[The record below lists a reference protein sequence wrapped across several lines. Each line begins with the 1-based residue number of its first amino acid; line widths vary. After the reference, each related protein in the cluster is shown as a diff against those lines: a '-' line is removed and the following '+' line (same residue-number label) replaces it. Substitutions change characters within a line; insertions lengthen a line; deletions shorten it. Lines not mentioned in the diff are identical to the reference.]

1 MSEEQ
6 IIPPQPG
13 GSLMLAWQVKGKHV
27 LVVGAGD
34 VALSRVDHLLVA
46 NAKITVIS
54 GPTVHPTLEKYH
66 ELGLLQN
73 LIRRNFKLN
82 DLKMYERKGVRS
94 KITAMLR
101 EDEEDDDDDG
111 HSNEKCDNEKNEGNQ
126 EGDIKPFSEEQVQ
139 LLEEFEKTK
148 FNMVLTCLNDH
159 PLSLRIW
166 QQCKKLGIDVN
177 LADKPAYCDFYFGS
191 VYRQG
196 PLQIMISTNG
206 KSPRLCNR
214 IKNKMLVPLFDDL
227 DLDRAVENLGYL
239 RMKLRSEVHPG
250 EDVAIIKERMDWNK
264 KITDFY
270 AIREWCRFDKEVINK
285 ILKVYPKLPSAD
297 TLN

>member
-1 MSEEQ
+1 MNELHYFSPYFF
-6 IIPPQPG
+6 ID
-13 GSLMLAWQVKGKHV
+13 KHV

-46 NAKITVIS
+46 DAKVTVVTGNDI
-54 GPTVHPTLEKYH
+54 HPVLLKYE
-66 ELGLLQN
+66 ELGLLEN
-73 LIRRNFKLN
+73 LIRRDFKLS
-82 DLKMYERKGVRS
+82 DLKMYEPKDIRNEINS
-94 KITAMLR
+94 I
-101 EDEEDDDDDG
+101 DDDDHHHADD
-111 HSNEKCDNEKNEGNQ
+111 S
-126 EGDIKPFSEEQVQ
+126 SEIVPLSKENIE
-139 LLEEFEKTK
+139 LIEEFEQCK
-148 FNMVLTCLNDH
+148 FKMVLTCVNNY

-214 IKNKMLVPLFDDL
+214 IKNKLLIPMFENLNLEK
-227 DLDRAVENLGYL
+227 AVENLGYL
-239 RMKLRSEVHPG
+239 RSQLRNVYHPG
-250 EDVAIIKERMDWNK
+250 EETGVIKERMEWNK

-270 AIREWCRFDKEVINK
+270 TIQEWCEMNK
-285 ILKVYPKLPSAD
+285 DLIDEIVKLYPELPTLGVDRLKIS
-297 TLN
+297 